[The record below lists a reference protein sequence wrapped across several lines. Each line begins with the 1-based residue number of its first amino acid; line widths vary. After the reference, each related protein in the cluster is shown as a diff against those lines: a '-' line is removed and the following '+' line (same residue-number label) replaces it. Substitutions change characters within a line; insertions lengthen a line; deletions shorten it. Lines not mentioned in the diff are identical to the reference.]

1 MATVLS
7 QDEID
12 ALLSKVAD
20 SEPPPQHKEAAPQA
34 PSGSNKKATSYDFRH
49 PNRVSKD
56 QLRTLESLHDNFAS
70 QFGSSLSGFTR
81 SVVDIDL
88 LSVDQITYSEFIM
101 SLASPSCTYV
111 FNMNP
116 LEGAAVADF
125 SPAVVFS
132 FVDRIF
138 GGRGKTL
145 SADREL
151 TGIEKSIMG
160 KIVDKAFLSLGK
172 AWDHVYKME
181 FHQTAFETNPQF
193 MQVIPPGE
201 TVIVVSLQVKMQA
214 STGVLTLCYPYLG
227 LEPIMEKLSVQN
239 WIDANKKGTDN
250 NLFANNTKQ
259 ILPVKIG
266 LRAILGATNVSIR
279 ELLEVKEGDVIRL
292 DVFENDNVN
301 ILVGTQ
307 SKYLGKPGC
316 IGSQKAVQ
324 ITQSLE

>member
-20 SEPPPQHKEAAPQA
+20 SEPPPQPKEGSAQA

-111 FNMNP
+111 FSMNP

-125 SPAVVFS
+125 SPSVVFS

-160 KIVDKAFLSLGK
+160 KIVDKAFQSLSK

-181 FHQTAFETNPQF
+181 FRQTAFETNPQF
-193 MQVIPPGE
+193 MQVIPQGE

-214 STGVLTLCYPYLG
+214 ATGVLTLCYPYLG
-227 LEPIMEKLSVQN
+227 LEPIMEKLSAQN
-239 WIDANKKGTDN
+239 WIDANKKGTDT
-250 NLFANNTKQ
+250 NLYANNTKQ
-259 ILPVKIG
+259 VLPVKIG
-266 LRAILGATNVSIR
+266 LRAILGEAQVSIR
-279 ELLEVKEGDVIRL
+279 ELLEVKVGDVVRL
-292 DVFENDNVN
+292 DAFESDNVN
-301 ILVGTQ
+301 VLVGTQ
-307 SKYLGKPGC
+307 NKFLAKPGC
-316 IGSQKAVQ
+316 IGSQRAVQ
-324 ITQSLE
+324 ITQSID

>member
-20 SEPPPQHKEAAPQA
+20 SEPTPVKENAPPP
-34 PSGSNKKATSYDFRH
+34 PVGSGKKATSYDFRH

-111 FNMNP
+111 FGMSP
-116 LEGAAVADF
+116 LEGVGVADF
-125 SPAVVFS
+125 SPSVVFS

-138 GGRGKTL
+138 GGRGKAL

-160 KIVDKAFLSLGK
+160 KIVDKAFQSLAK
-172 AWDHVYKME
+172 AWDHLIRIE
-181 FHQTAFETNPQF
+181 FRQTAFETNPQF
-193 MQVIPPGE
+193 MQVIPQGE

-214 STGVLTLCYPYLG
+214 ATGVLTLCYPYLG
-227 LEPIMEKLSVQN
+227 LEPIMEKLSAQN
-239 WIDANKKGTDN
+239 WIDANKKGADGD
-250 NLFANNTKQ
+250 LFSNNTKQ
-259 ILPVKIG
+259 IMPVKLGI
-266 LRAILGATNVSIR
+266 RALLGQSLISIR
-279 ELLEVKEGDVIRL
+279 ELLEVKPGDVVRL
-292 DVFENDNVN
+292 DAFESDNVSL
-301 ILVGTQ
+301 LVGNLN
-307 SKYLGKPGC
+307 KYQAKPGC
-316 IGSQKAVQ
+316 VGNQKAVKIIQ
-324 ITQSLE
+324 VLE